1 MTEPHGRFLPGRF
14 WPRLE
19 RGPLSARRAA
29 RAVAL
34 VTVFVTVL
42 SGVAIWLLDRD
53 EFPNVWLGLWWAVQT
68 VTTVG
73 YGDITPSHVVGRLI
87 AALVMISG
95 VGFVTVVT
103 AAITALFVESAR
115 RRVSRSGEG
124 TIEERLDGIAARLQ
138 RIERALEERR

>member
-1 MTEPHGRFLPGRF
+1 MTEPSGRFLPGRF

-34 VTVFVTVL
+34 VTVFVTVM
-42 SGVAIWLLDRD
+42 SGVAIWLVDRD
-53 EFPNVWLGLWWAVQT
+53 EFPNVWVGLWWAVQT

-73 YGDITPSHVVGRLI
+73 YGDITPSHVGGRLI
-87 AALVMISG
+87 AAVVMVSG

-115 RRVSRSGEG
+115 RRVHRTGEG
-124 TIEERLDGIAARLQ
+124 TIEDHLDDIASRLE
-138 RIERALEERR
+138 RIERALERR